1 MKIFHFTNEFLIEL
15 KVRAEMLT
23 GHIENLRDVF
33 SLVETSSAW
42 KPYMPLVYEKN
53 AKQFALF
60 LICEMHI

>member
-1 MKIFHFTNEFLIEL
+1 
-15 KVRAEMLT
+15 MLT